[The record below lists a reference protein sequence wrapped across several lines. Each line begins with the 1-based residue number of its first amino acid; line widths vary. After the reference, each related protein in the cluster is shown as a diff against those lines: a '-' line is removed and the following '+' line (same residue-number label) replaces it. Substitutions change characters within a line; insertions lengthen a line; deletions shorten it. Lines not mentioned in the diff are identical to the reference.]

1 MIAKKPFQR
10 FNISSFKGTKLNRN
24 HLDDKWLRFFL
35 CGCTIYKLESSK
47 NKPVIGVNF
56 VNDGLAILKFFVE
69 LRIVTD

>member
-1 MIAKKPFQR
+1 
-10 FNISSFKGTKLNRN
+10 
-24 HLDDKWLRFFL
+24 LRFLFCVVAL
-35 CGCTIYKLESSK
+35 LYKLESSK

>member
-1 MIAKKPFQR
+1 LAIAAVRVQVPLRVRNK
-10 FNISSFKGTKLNRN
+10 NRN
-24 HLDDKWLRFFL
+24 HLDDKWLRFLFCVVAL
-35 CGCTIYKLESSK
+35 LYKLESSK